1 MSRYDPDREQSDE
14 TRDLRTE
21 RTDRAPTTDA
31 PWSPARDLLL
41 PRTPERQPVDTS
53 STRLHLRQSE
63 TELLATIGAFRI
75 VPEHELGSASPN
87 LAADLR
93 SLTDQGLIDSRTIVI
108 NDTPE
113 RVLVLTSTAET
124 VLDTHRDP
132 ARADGHPR
140 QEYYAGIVKPRELA
154 HDAQLYRLFQTER
167 ERLERDGAHVTRVVL
182 DYELKR
188 DYHAFVHDQ
197 EQDGVDAS
205 DARQAFAHAHD
216 LPFVRGHIELPDVR
230 IEYEDADG
238 RQMHRDLE
246 LATEHYSRS
255 QLAGKHTA
263 GFHVYRAAGPRGAGA
278 SKPGGTPTDP
288 HHLDWLR

>member
-1 MSRYDPDREQSDE
+1 MSRYDPDREQPDQS
-14 TRDLRTE
+14 RDLRSE

-31 PWSPARDLLL
+31 PWSPGRDLQL
-41 PRTPERQPVDTS
+41 PRTPERQPVDTRH
-53 STRLHLRQSE
+53 TRLHLRQSE
-63 TELLATIGAFRI
+63 TEILATLGAFRI
-75 VPEHELGSASPN
+75 VPEHDLGSSPN
-87 LAADLR
+87 LGADVR
-93 SLTDQGLIDSRTIVI
+93 SLSDQGLTDSRTIVI

-113 RVLVLTSTAET
+113 RVFALTRTAGALLEA
-124 VLDTHRDP
+124 HRDP
-132 ARADGHPR
+132 ARGDGHPR

-197 EQDGVDAS
+197 EQDGVDAR

-230 IEYEDADG
+230 IEYEDVDG

-278 SKPGGTPTDP
+278 SNPGGTPTDP
-288 HHLDWLR
+288 HHLEWLR